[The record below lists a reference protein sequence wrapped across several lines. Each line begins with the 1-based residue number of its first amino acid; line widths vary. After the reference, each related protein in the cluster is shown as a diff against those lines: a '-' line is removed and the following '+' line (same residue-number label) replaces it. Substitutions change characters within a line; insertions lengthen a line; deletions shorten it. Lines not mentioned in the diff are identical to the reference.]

1 MFFQNVNY
9 ILLCFLFVPAIT
21 WRFRIK
27 IKCFVKKC
35 TAGTSTH
42 THTRDRVGWQGYQ
55 GYYVTDRIRIHD
67 LKHPTMGGWGRGGTT
82 GKVAERTIAPLE
94 IEMRTERITESALGN
109 CGPSVQIYLTA
120 YLGESTSSSSKRHTT
135 YIWCMVSLPI
145 ERLSERE
152 HYLSKT
158 ETSTSTSRNHLASAC
173 TCSWEAAASTA
184 FCRQTCRTA
193 STFSL

>member
-1 MFFQNVNY
+1 MFSLCAGNY
-9 ILLCFLFVPAIT
+9 LTIPNKNQVFCEKVHCRHIY
-21 WRFRIK
+21 
-27 IKCFVKKC
+27 
-35 TAGTSTH
+35 TH

-55 GYYVTDRIRIHD
+55 GYYVIDRIRIHD

-193 STFSL
+193 STFSLYKKKKN